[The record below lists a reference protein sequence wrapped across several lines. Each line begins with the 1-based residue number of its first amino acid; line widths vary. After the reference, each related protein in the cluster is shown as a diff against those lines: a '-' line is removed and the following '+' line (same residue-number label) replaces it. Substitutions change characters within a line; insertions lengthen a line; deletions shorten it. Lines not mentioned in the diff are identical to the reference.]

1 MHSRGAPQL
10 KPVLDNQVGKV
21 HLHWGNQYT
30 PDAMSIRLRR
40 KRYAAIVVALLTLI
54 FVGAGA
60 VISMMTRTTFRP
72 LPFVEPNQLVQYVEI
87 EDGDP
92 EPWESDSLAQTTRL
106 VPEITGSAMHMSAMP
121 MSLTFGPL
129 EKPARVIVTSP
140 NFLRGLVLHLD

>member
-40 KRYAAIVVALLTLI
+40 KRYAAIVVSLLTLI

-92 EPWESDSLAQTTRL
+92 EPWESDSLAQTPVSFRR
-106 VPEITGSAMHMSAMP
+106 S
-121 MSLTFGPL
+121 
-129 EKPARVIVTSP
+129 PARRCTCRP
-140 NFLRGLVLHLD
+140 CQCR